1 MVAGSWHGNERKIR
15 IAFYHASLTLA
26 GAKSFAH
33 RPTWITD
40 LKIMISGYP
49 KSDVAV
55 EQTMIRQQDSRLITR
70 LENKRFAI
78 ASLMLKISYPM
89 DKRLDERYT

>member
-1 MVAGSWHGNERKIR
+1 
-15 IAFYHASLTLA
+15 
-26 GAKSFAH
+26 
-33 RPTWITD
+33 
-40 LKIMISGYP
+40 MISGYP